1 MLIWLYPLILTL
13 VPLALAAAW
22 FRSKQPGRAVY
33 VPATHFFPPSR
44 GLRMS
49 WSVVALVIGSVLAV
63 MAAAAPALVLPTL
76 MPTRA
81 VLMVVLDNS
90 ASMAEV
96 DVPSLENQLLKRWD
110 VATNELMNVL
120 QDRAN
125 GTEWTVGLVLCAG
138 HAELVCPP
146 VQGLASLEPF
156 IRGAGPQQQSGLSG
170 TDLSS
175 GLVVALEAA
184 MASDAP
190 ARAVLLISDGENNA
204 TPPESGKTM
213 QQLGQ
218 LAKALNVPCH
228 SLEVAGASNSNQK
241 TSVARRN
248 LKELGEITGGIA
260 LQANTTMQT
269 KEELDKVMKA
279 VDKVRQQIGEY
290 KRWPLNAVVAISAA
304 LFLTMYQFLNRNG
317 Y

>member
-1 MLIWLYPLILTL
+1 
-13 VPLALAAAW
+13 
-22 FRSKQPGRAVY
+22 
-33 VPATHFFPPSR
+33 
-44 GLRMS
+44 MS

-76 MPTRA
+76 MPTKA

-190 ARAVLLISDGENNA
+190 ARAVFLISDGENNA

-218 LAKALNVPCH
+218 VAKALNVPCH

-260 LQANTTMQT
+260 LQANTMIQT

-279 VDKVRQQIGEY
+279 VDKVRKQVGEN